1 MSAQVARLEELL
13 ARVQRNR
20 LRLAEETT
28 EAPVEMPET
37 AAYEEADIDT
47 AAESDTASIAPTPP
61 AESERQT
68 LVVTE
73 AELIR
78 QTLVVTEAEQIRQTL
93 VADVIP
99 LEPDVEDDEPAP
111 MDDIV
116 PEPEPIPL
124 TVSARVSS
132 APPPAPPF
140 VAAESRVFAPEIT
153 ATGPVV
159 QVRQPLE
166 ETSWTLSA
174 VLDRAWWR

>member
-61 AESERQT
+61 AESE
-68 LVVTE
+68 
-73 AELIR
+73 R

-174 VLDRAWWR
+174 VLDRAWQLGGR